1 VQALW
6 YVRPQTY
13 FRRKYQ
19 HKSHQ
24 LLGYFLNWSLYG
36 FEISQLH
43 NYHISFPKER
53 VRQSWIARLVYT
65 IFLLD
70 TIQVLMTTHHAWY
83 ALIVG
88 WGDTRALYDPAG
100 SWIAVPL
107 FTSISMSQDCE
118 RRMVLMREPV
128 SCMVQLFYAWRIK
141 RLEVSSWI
149 VSLIW

>member
-1 VQALW
+1 MYA
-6 YVRPQTY
+6 PKTY
-13 FRRKYQ
+13 FTRKYP

-24 LLGYFLNWSLYG
+24 LIGYLLNWSLYG

-53 VRQSWIARLVYT
+53 VGHAWTARLVYT
-65 IFLLD
+65 VFLLD
-70 TIQVLMTTHHAWY
+70 TIQILMTTQHAWY

-88 WGDTRALYDPAG
+88 WGDTRALYDPAN

-107 FTSISMSQDCE
+107 FTSISMLHDYE
-118 RRMVLMREPV
+118 RRMGADNVLV

-141 RLEVSSWI
+141 RLGISTWI
-149 VSLIW
+149 VNLVW